1 MGCLALR
8 IDRISQGSQS
18 WMHLQ
23 LRIESLFHIIS
34 FLLAYHGMA
43 EFKDVM
49 RDHENQNINSVE
61 LELFWW
67 YGYTLTF
74 F

>member
-1 MGCLALR
+1 
-8 IDRISQGSQS
+8 
-18 WMHLQ
+18 MHLQ